1 MIGSLLAMRFYA
13 KKPWIIAAEFWAV
26 YLIIGIIF
34 GGTITT
40 MMPQALM
47 LIGGILFSFIVFMA
61 LALYW
66 LKIPMMISIIAF
78 AVTCVIDYIIM
89 MGIAMYGIGGLI

>member
-26 YLIIGIIF
+26 YLIIGILF
-34 GGTITT
+34 GSTVTAI
-40 MMPQALM
+40 MPPALM
-47 LIGGILFSFIVFMA
+47 MVGSILFGFIVFMA

-66 LKIPMMISIIAF
+66 LKIPMIISVIAF
-78 AVTCVIDYIIM
+78 AVTYVIDYVIM
-89 MGIAMYGIGGLI
+89 SLIMPIYGGIL